1 MPLKRADKQGVL
13 QMRLPAIFGCE
24 TSGMKFWQND
34 NVAALALSKN
44 KNRL

>member
-34 NVAALALSKN
+34 NVTVSLKKKKHLN
-44 KNRL
+44 N